1 MPMTNN
7 PPGDITVPA
16 STAKLSALSGCGWGL
31 IAYFIGHAAFGH
43 GIWGGIVA
51 APLIGVLMGHLSK
64 SIGAKSHPVQIVA
77 SLFDLY
83 LAAMCFA
90 VAAAVFEFAW
100 GPRHMSASTVLMRDI
115 LVVLWGLTF
124 TGYFLV
130 LWPLSFF
137 NHRLVW
143 RARAT
148 GGVAA
153 PKVGIAAANIRAIAL
168 KLIAL
173 AVLGY
178 VGWALFVVL
187 TTVRFSATSGMP
199 WWALTDLMGWSNW
212 LVFGSLIWVAAPIL
226 ATAATRAV
234 GSEGFTTATYG
245 DLIGLVGFAVFVFP
259 FFSFAATLIVMA
271 VKVSLVHSWAI
282 EGTVFWASYHYRNVF
297 WMYLPSFVVGVGL
310 IGVGRLVCDRW
321 HEAFDAN
328 SPSVSRIAPPTRLG
342 PAFWPHLVVR

>member
-1 MPMTNN
+1 MLDCDAQCN
-7 PPGDITVPA
+7 PPGGVLVSV

-51 APLIGVLMGHLSK
+51 APLIGVLMGHVSK
-64 SIGAKSHPVQIVA
+64 SIEGKSRLDQIAA

-90 VAAAVFEFAW
+90 VAAAVFEFAC
-100 GPRHMSASTVLMRDI
+100 GPRHMPASTMLIRDI

-143 RARAT
+143 RARIT

-178 VGWALFVVL
+178 VAW
-187 TTVRFSATSGMP
+187 P
-199 WWALTDLMGWSNW
+199 
-212 LVFGSLIWVAAPIL
+212 GS
-226 ATAATRAV
+226 
-234 GSEGFTTATYG
+234 
-245 DLIGLVGFAVFVFP
+245 
-259 FFSFAATLIVMA
+259 
-271 VKVSLVHSWAI
+271 
-282 EGTVFWASYHYRNVF
+282 
-297 WMYLPSFVVGVGL
+297 
-310 IGVGRLVCDRW
+310 
-321 HEAFDAN
+321 
-328 SPSVSRIAPPTRLG
+328 
-342 PAFWPHLVVR
+342 

>member
-1 MPMTNN
+1 MPIRDN
-7 PPGDITVPA
+7 PLGDVRVSA

-31 IAYFIGHAAFGH
+31 VACFIGHAAFGH

-90 VAAAVFEFAW
+90 VAAAVFEFAC
-100 GPRHMSASTVLMRDI
+100 GPRHMPASTMLIRDL

-143 RARAT
+143 RADAA
-148 GGVAA
+148 GGVTIR
-153 PKVGIAAANIRAIAL
+153 KVGFAAANIRGIAL

-173 AVLGY
+173 TVLGY
-178 VGWALFVVL
+178 VAWALLQVIL
-187 TTVRFSATSGMP
+187 TTIQSSATSGMP

-226 ATAATRAV
+226 AAAATRAV
-234 GSEGFTTATYG
+234 GSGGFTTATCG

-259 FFSFAATLIVMA
+259 FLSFAATLVVIA
-271 VKVSLVHSWAI
+271 VKVSLVKSWAT
-282 EGTVFWASYHYRNVF
+282 EGTVFWAWYYYRNVF
-297 WMYLPSFVVGVGL
+297 WMYLPAVVVGVGL
-310 IGVGRLVCDRW
+310 IGVGRLVGDRW
-321 HEAFDAN
+321 Q
-328 SPSVSRIAPPTRLG
+328 P
-342 PAFWPHLVVR
+342 